1 MGICLYSH
9 IAGKNNSL
17 LDAVSLYMW
26 GVCDADSVLYVALYR
41 TLAESS
47 AAELRLAAPR
57 RAARYRAAHLPPDSG
72 FCAEEWQNI
81 VKTADPKAKAEMSL
95 IHFYQDIYLHVL
107 ANIIRRPIIVIAE
120 MDALP
125 LVMPT
130 AYGMVALPAPF
141 LPDSEQRTKQQFL
154 NKYLN
159 ITAVYLEGNVTETV
173 FAARLQ
179 GNNLPDDLSLV
190 QDYFKL
196 VHHTCRQIELT
207 TESKRAQDVSRK
219 QENRFSPPGLS
230 ITADNCL
237 TSGCL
242 YFCSKFTQ
250 PFCHQCFKDF
260 QSKGPPPRSCHSHQE
275 SRRQDRKENSS
286 DRTTFYGNASP
297 SEVKLPTGPASAPAA
312 SSNLSFFNEVSVQNR
327 RTPRPGNLTQAAVI
341 PDPSQRL
348 VGDTF
353 TENEVS
359 PQEPADSILDFL
371 GGRCIICKKETRTF
385 NGLCFACLQIRAE
398 ASRPE
403 GPQPSSSLEGLHS
416 SFSMHSEELQDP
428 ASLSKDNGK
437 LCITPGC
444 QYFGTPQH
452 FGHCTVCYIASQGE
466 TGQCGPE
473 KGDAGVPSEQP
484 PQVSSV
490 LRNMPRCC
498 VPGCSMLGNPRYN
511 GCCEKCFI
519 LNQNTGLQRSGGNPS
534 AAHPGQRTASPNR
547 QHYRPPAEHELLC
560 ENFMEKAVL
569 GTRKEPI
576 GPAGS
581 DQSAAANP
589 EQAERTCRASG
600 CRNYGNS
607 KCEGYCNEC
616 YHRIRSRHRDPDKFS
631 SLSDTSSSLEGLHS
645 SFSMHSEE
653 LQDLVSLSKDNGKL
667 CITPGCQYFGTPQ
680 HFGHCTVCYIA
691 SQGETGQCGPE
702 KGDAGV
708 PSEQP
713 PQVSSVLRN
722 MPRCCV
728 PGCSMLGNPRYN
740 GCCEKC
746 FILNQNTGLQRSG
759 GNPSAAHPGQ
769 RTASPNRQHYRPPAE
784 HELLCENFME
794 KAVLGTRKEP
804 IGPAG
809 SDQSAAANPEQ
820 AERTCRASGCRNYGN
835 SKCEGY
841 CNECYHRIRSR
852 Q

>member
-1 MGICLYSH
+1 MEVRNPLPQSLEDSNLTKALRLRER
-9 IAGKNNSL
+9 IAADITRRLSQRPSIHHLRSLHQHSVHLCGYKSSSVRCRDLIKESLCDPRLLRCFEDSQGLNWSKQARRLFPLKNPGKNNSL

-26 GVCDADSVLYVALYR
+26 GVCDADSVLHVALYR

-47 AAELRLAAPR
+47 EAELRLAAPR

-81 VKTADPKAKAEMSL
+81 VKMANPKAKAEMSL

-107 ANIIRRPIIVIAE
+107 ANIIRRPIIVIAGSSKESSSVSSDAVPNPAGVYLPLLWESDECCHFPVVLGYSSHHFTPLVNVHNPGAE

-327 RTPRPGNLTQAAVI
+327 RTPRPGK
-341 PDPSQRL
+341 
-348 VGDTF
+348 
-353 TENEVS
+353 
-359 PQEPADSILDFL
+359 PA
-371 GGRCIICKKETRTF
+371 
-385 NGLCFACLQIRAE
+385 
-398 ASRPE
+398 
-403 GPQPSSSLEGLHS
+403 
-416 SFSMHSEELQDP
+416 
-428 ASLSKDNGK
+428 
-437 LCITPGC
+437 
-444 QYFGTPQH
+444 
-452 FGHCTVCYIASQGE
+452 
-466 TGQCGPE
+466 
-473 KGDAGVPSEQP
+473 
-484 PQVSSV
+484 
-490 LRNMPRCC
+490 
-498 VPGCSMLGNPRYN
+498 
-511 GCCEKCFI
+511 
-519 LNQNTGLQRSGGNPS
+519 
-534 AAHPGQRTASPNR
+534 
-547 QHYRPPAEHELLC
+547 
-560 ENFMEKAVL
+560 
-569 GTRKEPI
+569 
-576 GPAGS
+576 
-581 DQSAAANP
+581 
-589 EQAERTCRASG
+589 
-600 CRNYGNS
+600 
-607 KCEGYCNEC
+607 
-616 YHRIRSRHRDPDKFS
+616 FS
-631 SLSDTSSSLEGLHS
+631 SG
-645 SFSMHSEE
+645 
-653 LQDLVSLSKDNGKL
+653 
-667 CITPGCQYFGTPQ
+667 
-680 HFGHCTVCYIA
+680 
-691 SQGETGQCGPE
+691 
-702 KGDAGV
+702 
-708 PSEQP
+708 
-713 PQVSSVLRN
+713 
-722 MPRCCV
+722 
-728 PGCSMLGNPRYN
+728 
-740 GCCEKC
+740 
-746 FILNQNTGLQRSG
+746 
-759 GNPSAAHPGQ
+759 
-769 RTASPNRQHYRPPAE
+769 
-784 HELLCENFME
+784 
-794 KAVLGTRKEP
+794 
-804 IGPAG
+804 
-809 SDQSAAANPEQ
+809 
-820 AERTCRASGCRNYGN
+820 
-835 SKCEGY
+835 
-841 CNECYHRIRSR
+841 
-852 Q
+852 

>member
-1 MGICLYSH
+1 MEVRNPLPQSLEDSNLTKALRLRER
-9 IAGKNNSL
+9 IAADITRRLSQRPSIHHLRSLHQHSVHLCGYKSSSARCRDLIKESLCDPRLLRRFEDSRGLNWSKQVRRLFPLKNPGKNNSL

-26 GVCDADSVLYVALYR
+26 GVCDADSVLHAALYR

-57 RAARYRAAHLPPDSG
+57 RAARYTSAHLPPDSG

-81 VKTADPKAKAEMSL
+81 VKTADPKAKAETSL
-95 IHFYQDIYLHVL
+95 INFYQDIYLHVL
-107 ANIIRRPIIVIAE
+107 ANIIRRPIIVIAGSSKESSSVSSDAVPNPAGVYLPLLWESDECCRFPVVLGYSSHHFTPLVNVSNPGAE

-130 AYGMVALPAPF
+130 AHGMVALPAPF

-179 GNNLPDDLSLV
+179 GNNLPEDLSLV

-196 VHHTCRQIELT
+196 VHHTCRQVELT
-207 TESKRAQDVSRK
+207 MESERAQDVSRK
-219 QENRFSPPGLS
+219 QENHFSPSGLS

-237 TSGCL
+237 TSGCI

-250 PFCHQCFKDF
+250 PFCHKCFKDF

-312 SSNLSFFNEVSVQNR
+312 SSNLSFFNEVSVQNC
-327 RTPRPGNLTQAAVI
+327 RTPQPGNLTQAAVFS
-341 PDPSQRL
+341 DPSQRL
-348 VGDTF
+348 VRDTF

-403 GPQPSSSLEGLHS
+403 GPQPSSSLEGLHP

-428 ASLSKDNGK
+428 VSLSKDNGK

-452 FGHCTVCYIASQGE
+452 FGRCTVCYIASQGE

-473 KGDAGVPSEQP
+473 KGDAGVPSDQP

-519 LNQNTGLQRSGGNPS
+519 LNQNTGLQRSGSNPS

-581 DQSAAANP
+581 DQSA
-589 EQAERTCRASG
+589 T
-600 CRNYGNS
+600 
-607 KCEGYCNEC
+607 
-616 YHRIRSRHRDPDKFS
+616 
-631 SLSDTSSSLEGLHS
+631 
-645 SFSMHSEE
+645 
-653 LQDLVSLSKDNGKL
+653 
-667 CITPGCQYFGTPQ
+667 
-680 HFGHCTVCYIA
+680 
-691 SQGETGQCGPE
+691 
-702 KGDAGV
+702 
-708 PSEQP
+708 
-713 PQVSSVLRN
+713 
-722 MPRCCV
+722 
-728 PGCSMLGNPRYN
+728 
-740 GCCEKC
+740 
-746 FILNQNTGLQRSG
+746 
-759 GNPSAAHPGQ
+759 
-769 RTASPNRQHYRPPAE
+769 
-784 HELLCENFME
+784 
-794 KAVLGTRKEP
+794 
-804 IGPAG
+804 
-809 SDQSAAANPEQ
+809 ANPEQ